1 MSENRARAN
10 RSEGWQREVS
20 PPAVASLLLG
30 TLAISTAYGM
40 ILLLPLYVRELGGDE
55 ASFGV
60 ILSSAMVTAVLCIGL
75 LIRYPEAMRPH
86 AVVALAITVYALG
99 ATGAAF
105 VSENWMPLIAIGVLL
120 GTAWAVV
127 YTATPMVMSEMV
139 TDERRATYFGYLT
152 GTQQVGIGVGPVL
165 ARFLVETPLGFRG
178 TFLAAG
184 ALGLVAVALMVAVGF
199 LTPDSRDQRS
209 SEQAPAT
216 GSGEEPG
223 APFGEAISQILR
235 SEAAFSLVM
244 ILLFACLFTS
254 LTQFQTTF
262 AAARQLDYS
271 VFYVTYTA
279 AVLASRFGL
288 ARLVSRFEARLV
300 IAASVSAMALSVS
313 SFFIVGSST
322 LLYGMASAFVGLG
335 YGLALPSV
343 QAQAVNV
350 SKQAIRPRVLPLA
363 GLVFQAAMLGFP
375 LIAGW
380 IIAGLGYQ
388 ALFAVLVTFALI
400 QAAVGWWRFSRQA
413 GLVARTGVQRGL
425 AGEEPQGWS
434 GTWTSSSLR
443 SSGSEKNTA

>member
-1 MSENRARAN
+1 VSENRSRAN
-10 RSEGWQREVS
+10 GSEGRQLRVS
-20 PPAVASLLLG
+20 LPAVVSLLLG
-30 TLAISTAYGM
+30 TLGISTAYGM
-40 ILLLPLYVRELGGDE
+40 VLLLPLYVRELGGDE

-60 ILSSAMVTAVLCIGL
+60 ILSSAMVTAMLCIGL

-86 AVVALAITVYALG
+86 AVVVLAIAVYALG
-99 ATGAAF
+99 ATGAAL
-105 VSENWMPLIAIGVLL
+105 VSENWVPLIGIGVLL

-139 TDERRATYFGYLT
+139 TDEHRAAYFGYLT
-152 GTQQVGIGVGPVL
+152 GTQQVGIGVGPVV

-184 ALGLVAVALMVAVGF
+184 ALSLVAVVLTVAVGL
-199 LTPDSRDQRS
+199 LTSDTRGQRS
-209 SEQAPAT
+209 SEQALAT
-216 GSGEEPG
+216 GGVEEAG
-223 APFGEAISQILR
+223 MSFREAIRQILR
-235 SEAAFSLVM
+235 SEVAFSLVM

-279 AVLASRFGL
+279 AVIASRFGL
-288 ARLVSRFEARLV
+288 TRLASLFEARLV

-313 SFFIVGSST
+313 AFFIVGSNT
-322 LLYGMASAFVGLG
+322 LLYGMASAFVGLS

-350 SKQAIRPRVLPLA
+350 SEQAIRPRVLPLA

-380 IIAGLGYQ
+380 IIAGLGYS

-400 QAAVGWWRFSRQA
+400 QVAIGWWRFSAARRNACA
-413 GLVARTGVQRGL
+413 GRAAATGL
-425 AGEEPQGWS
+425 P
-434 GTWTSSSLR
+434 TMTSSATAARKGVLR
-443 SSGSEKNTA
+443 EC